1 MSLLRRFSASS
12 RDLKLFLVASFGIG
26 MAGSIIDATLN
37 NFLNFR
43 FALTGFQ
50 RSFLELPRELPGLLV
65 VVVSAMLA
73 FLCSR
78 RLGALSMAFS
88 MLGAVLMGAFAKT
101 YAMIMVWL
109 FIYSLGQH
117 LFIPV
122 ASTIGMELAADEKVG
137 RRLGQLNSIRNLSA
151 VIGSFLVFLAFKYVG
166 LTFKHTFFIAG
177 VGFGLSVIVMF
188 MMQPKTPHSAKLFLK
203 PHREYRSYYLL
214 AVLYGSRK
222 QLFLTFAPWVLV
234 TVFRQ
239 PTQTIATLLTIGG
252 VIGIFFQPLLGWS
265 IDHFG
270 ERVVLAS
277 EALLLIVVCA
287 GYGFARNLFAPQTAF
302 IIACGC
308 FLLDQML
315 MSVNMARTT
324 YMRKIA
330 RDPSHVQ
337 SSLTLATSMDHV
349 FSISIALLAGTLWS
363 AFGYQYVFLLG
374 AAIATANLCAALRI
388 RLPKPLSRRAV
399 PGLSPA
405 MEQAPN

>member
-1 MSLLRRFSASS
+1 MLLFRRFSASS
-12 RDLKLFLVASFGIG
+12 RDLKYFLVASFCLG

-43 FALTGFQ
+43 FAPTGFQ

-65 VVVSAMLA
+65 VVVSAILA

-78 RLGALSMAFS
+78 RLGALAMVFS
-88 MLGAVLMGAFAKT
+88 MLGAVFMGFFSRT
-101 YAMIMVWL
+101 YALMMLWL
-109 FIYSLGQH
+109 FLYSLGQH

-122 ASTIGMELAADEKVG
+122 SSTIGMELAAEGRVG

-151 VIGSFLVFLAFKYVG
+151 VIGSFLVFVAFKYAHLG
-166 LTFKHTFFIAG
+166 FIHTFIIAG
-177 VGFGLSVIVMF
+177 AGFTLSAIVLF
-188 MMQPKTPHSAKLFLK
+188 MMQPKKPHSARLFLK

-265 IDHFG
+265 IDHLG

-277 EALLLIVVCA
+277 EAILLIVVCA

-330 RDPSHVQ
+330 LHASDIQP
-337 SSLTLATSMDHV
+337 SLTLATSMDHV
-349 FSISIALLAGTLWS
+349 FSIAIALLAGTLWS

-374 AAIATANLCAALRI
+374 AVIAAANLVAALRI
-388 RLPKPLSRRAV
+388 RV
-399 PGLSPA
+399 PGPIT
-405 MEQAPN
+405 NT

>member
-1 MSLLRRFSASS
+1 
-12 RDLKLFLVASFGIG
+12 

-65 VVVSAMLA
+65 VVVSATLA

-78 RLGALSMAFS
+78 RLGALSMVFCL
-88 MLGAVLMGAFAKT
+88 LGAVLMGSIAKT
-101 YAMIMVWL
+101 YGMIMVWL

-122 ASTIGMELAADEKVG
+122 SSTIGMELAAEGKVG

-151 VIGSFLVFLAFKYVG
+151 VIGSFLVFLVFKYAG

-177 VGFGLSVIVMF
+177 VGFGLSAIILF
-188 MMQPKTPHSAKLFLK
+188 MMQPKKTHPARLFLK

-265 IDHFG
+265 IDRFG
-270 ERVVLAS
+270 ERLVLAS

-302 IIACGC
+302 LIACGC

-330 RDPSHVQ
+330 KDPSHVQ
-337 SSLTLATSMDHV
+337 PSLTLSTSIDHV
-349 FSISIALLAGTLWS
+349 FSISIAIIAGTLWS

-374 AAIATANLCAALRI
+374 AVIAAGNLFAALRI
-388 RLPKPLSRRAV
+388 RLPDTLTKGVAASLP
-399 PGLSPA
+399 PGMEPA
-405 MEQAPN
+405 PK

>member
-1 MSLLRRFSASS
+1 
-12 RDLKLFLVASFGIG
+12 

-50 RSFLELPRELPGLLV
+50 RSFLEMPRELPGLLV
-65 VVVSAMLA
+65 VVVSALLA

-78 RLGALSMAFS
+78 RLGALSMVFS
-88 MLGAVLMGAFAKT
+88 MLGAVLMGTVSRT
-101 YAMIMVWL
+101 YGLMMLWL
-109 FIYSLGQH
+109 FLYSLGQH

-122 ASTIGMELAADEKVG
+122 SSAIGMELAAEGKIG
-137 RRLGQLNSIRNLSA
+137 KRLGQLNSVRNLSA
-151 VIGSFLVFLAFKYVG
+151 VIGSFAVFLAFKYAH
-166 LTFKHTFFIAG
+166 LTFKHTFIIAG
-177 VGFGLSVIVMF
+177 AGFAVSAVVMF
-188 MMQPKTPHSAKLFLK
+188 MMQPKKPHAAKLYLR

-265 IDHFG
+265 IDRFG
-270 ERVVLAS
+270 EKAVLAA

-287 GYGFARNLFAPQTAF
+287 GYGFSRTVFAPQTAF
-302 IIACGC
+302 FVACGC

-330 RDPSHVQ
+330 KEPSHVQ
-337 SSLTLATSMDHV
+337 PSLTLATSLDHV
-349 FSISIALLAGTLWS
+349 FSISIALIAGTIWS

-374 AAIATANLCAALRI
+374 AVIAGANLVAALRI
-388 RLPKPLSRRAV
+388 NLPGAASSGMIRI
-399 PGLSPA
+399 
-405 MEQAPN
+405 